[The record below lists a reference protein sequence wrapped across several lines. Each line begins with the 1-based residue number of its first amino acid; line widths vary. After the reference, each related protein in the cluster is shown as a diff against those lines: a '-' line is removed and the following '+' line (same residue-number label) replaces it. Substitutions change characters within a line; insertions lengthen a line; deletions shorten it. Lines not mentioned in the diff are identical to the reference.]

1 MPPTIDTATY
11 DKTKKLGPGQGYSAR
26 PQNISPT
33 TIVIHSTNGNR
44 GSTFDQE
51 AKYLRDSLKVSSHF
65 LVGKAGQIA
74 QILDPGLAAW
84 HAGEALTAWTNP
96 HAIGIECHHAVG
108 DDWPQAQLDSLTWLV
123 RDLMRRYRIA
133 PAGVETHRK
142 VAIPGPDI
150 RKHDPS
156 DWPDAAFYAWRGGLA
171 TDIWSLWGSAYPL
184 PPEQRPWGIPQLW
197 AENARWLKEARSN
210 PMYAVMDEHDGH
222 NRFVVQAFQGG
233 AIWGLDDQ
241 YQLIRFPRELP

>member
-1 MPPTIDTATY
+1 MTPTIDTSY
-11 DKTKKLGPGQGYSAR
+11 DKTKKLSPGQGYSAR
-26 PQNISPT
+26 PRNIAPT
-33 TIVIHSTNGNR
+33 MIVIHSTNGQR
-44 GSTFDQE
+44 GSTFAHE
-51 AKYLRDSLKVSSHF
+51 AEYLRDSLKVSSHF

-84 HAGEALTAWTNP
+84 HAGEALTDWTNP
-96 HAIGIECHHAVG
+96 HSIGIECHHAVG

-133 PAGVETHRK
+133 PAGIETHRK

-156 DWPDAAFYAWRGGLA
+156 DWPDAAFYAWRDGLA
-171 TDIWSLWGSAYPL
+171 IDIWALWGTAYPL
-184 PPEQRPWGIPQLW
+184 PVEQRPWGIPQLW

-210 PMYAVMDEHDGH
+210 PLYAVMDPQDGH

-233 AIWGLDDQ
+233 AIYGLDDQ
-241 YQLIRFPRELP
+241 YHLIRFPRELP

>member
-11 DKTKKLGPGQGYSAR
+11 SKTKKLGPGQGYSAR
-26 PQNISPT
+26 PQNINPT
-33 TIVIHSTNGNR
+33 TIVVHSTNGNR
-44 GSTFDQE
+44 GSSFE
-51 AKYLRDSLKVSSHF
+51 AEARYLRDSLEVSAHF

-74 QILDPGLAAW
+74 QILDPGLRAW
-84 HAGEALTAWTNP
+84 HAGECLTAWENDYS
-96 HAIGIECHHAVG
+96 IGIECHHAVG

-133 PAGVETHRK
+133 PAGIETHRR

-156 DWPDAAFYAWRGGLA
+156 DWPDEMFYVWRSGLA
-171 TDIWSLWGSAYPL
+171 IDIWSLWGNAYPL
-184 PPEQRPWGIPQLW
+184 PPEQRGWGIPQLW
-197 AENARWLKEARSN
+197 AENAKWLGEARSE
-210 PMYAVMDEHDGH
+210 PIYRIPDAQDGH
-222 NRFVVQAFQGG
+222 NRFVVQLFQGG

-241 YQLIRFPRELP
+241 YQLLRYQKVVP